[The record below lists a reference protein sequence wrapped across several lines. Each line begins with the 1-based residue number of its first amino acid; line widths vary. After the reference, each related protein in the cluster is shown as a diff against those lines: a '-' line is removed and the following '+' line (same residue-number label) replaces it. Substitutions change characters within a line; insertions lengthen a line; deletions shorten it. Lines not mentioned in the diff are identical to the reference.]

1 VPNVPF
7 KILFAVPAI
16 EMIFFQDKTL
26 LEKLINHNFTNLEWE
41 FAKYHPKK
49 SLAYFLGENPLSI
62 LVDKLND
69 KSIVVLQQHPFII
82 ELVEFLSSV
91 IDTKRESRHTVS

>member
-1 VPNVPF
+1 
-7 KILFAVPAI
+7 
-16 EMIFFQDKTL
+16 
-26 LEKLINHNFTNLEWE
+26 
-41 FAKYHPKK
+41 
-49 SLAYFLGENPLSI
+49 LAYFLGENPLSI